1 MLSEQRKREIR
12 ARAEERAQA
21 ETEKDN
27 TDNDRLIYELRV
39 HQIELE
45 MQNDELQRSER
56 ELERARERYRML
68 FDRAPVAYLILS
80 PDGVIRDMNETA
92 EQFLGASKR
101 SLLEK
106 PFVVLLDPSH
116 HTVFFEHLRSVF
128 RNGAQQ
134 SPVDL
139 QIIPREGGP
148 RWGRAESRP
157 DEGTDDG
164 ERCLMAIADITE
176 RRRVE
181 DDLRVAK
188 EEAMAAN
195 SAKSTFLANMSHE
208 IRTPLNGVLAL
219 TELVL
224 DGELTDEQRS
234 YLDKVYSSARSLL
247 SIIDDVL
254 DLSKIEAKKLSL
266 NHHPL
271 DLDDLLASVH
281 DVFTQIA
288 ENKGIELTVHRDQS
302 LPQRITGDVDRIRQI
317 LVNLVSNAVKFTEE
331 GRVTL
336 TARPEDGNPR
346 VLFEVDDTG
355 VGIDKADQE
364 RIFESFT
371 QADGGFS
378 RRYGGAGLGLS
389 ISRQLALRMGGTLTF
404 ESDVGRGSRFRLEL
418 PLQEASEAEESSEP
432 PRRPSHHNAD
442 GGGRILVAEDNAI
455 NSLVLTKILE
465 KAGFSVAKAGSGT
478 EVLRHLASER
488 FDAVLMDISMPGMDG
503 ITAARRIRAGEASEV
518 NTDVPIVAIT
528 AHAMKGDRER
538 FFEAGMDGYVA
549 KPFTQDTVL
558 ESVHAA
564 LAAGEERA

>member
-1 MLSEQRKREIR
+1 
-12 ARAEERAQA
+12 
-21 ETEKDN
+21 
-27 TDNDRLIYELRV
+27 
-39 HQIELE
+39 
-45 MQNDELQRSER
+45 
-56 ELERARERYRML
+56 
-68 FDRAPVAYLILS
+68 
-80 PDGVIRDMNETA
+80 
-92 EQFLGASKR
+92 
-101 SLLEK
+101 
-106 PFVVLLDPSH
+106 
-116 HTVFFEHLRSVF
+116 
-128 RNGAQQ
+128 
-134 SPVDL
+134 
-139 QIIPREGGP
+139 
-148 RWGRAESRP
+148 
-157 DEGTDDG
+157 
-164 ERCLMAIADITE
+164 
-176 RRRVE
+176 
-181 DDLRVAK
+181 
-188 EEAMAAN
+188 
-195 SAKSTFLANMSHE
+195 MSHE

-288 ENKGIELTVHRDQS
+288 ENKGIELTVHRHQS

-336 TARPEDGNPR
+336 TARPEDGNRR

-371 QADGGFS
+371 QANGGFS

-432 PRRPSHHNAD
+432 PRRPSPHNAD